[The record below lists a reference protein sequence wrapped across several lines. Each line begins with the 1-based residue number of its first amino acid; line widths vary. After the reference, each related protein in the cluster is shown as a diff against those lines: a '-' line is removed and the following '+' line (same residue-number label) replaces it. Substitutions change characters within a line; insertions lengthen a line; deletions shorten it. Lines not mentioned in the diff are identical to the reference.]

1 MALPTRQTLA
11 IALGLSALMTAPALA
26 EPGPG
31 EVEVRDGDGRLVGGR
46 IGGADAIQAAEA
58 RVHAGALRRRD
69 DARVWSIVAGRGTYG
84 DFVVREPNLTI
95 TSAPGARARISGAGP
110 TANTPGNCL
119 RIVRGGVRVQRMTCV
134 SPAGSGVVV
143 SPRAG
148 EGGSA
153 LESLVVTGAG
163 GSGIVVRG
171 GTSTTITRPVVVRA
185 KDDGVRFQDLEPGSH
200 TVSGGR
206 IDRSGDDGVDLLRAA
221 VDVAVRGV
229 AVRDNAGAGIEADHG
244 ANARLLVDS
253 AVILGNASDGVI
265 LANGTGLAVDGAQ
278 ISGNGRFGVNLG
290 GGAEISLANL
300 RLSGANR
307 RADLRFS
314 DAARSGGSYRDLDLL
329 GTRLSLP
336 GEPRDVLLSA
346 VSVAARSRLAAP
358 PEGLAS
364 VGRFVSVADAGGSEN
379 SSVTLNFPVT
389 AAELGDRR
397 PSGTTI
403 WEHDP
408 GANPGA
414 WQALAGAPA
423 LADGSVQVTLADST
437 IASGSD
443 SRAAIY
449 APLGTRNDPP
459 AIAAVYPRA
468 RSVVRGRDLLV
479 AGLAVDDGPITS
491 RSWRLVVDGKTR
503 GGARQVG
510 NEVRYRVRLRPGV
523 HRARL
528 VVTDDAGQT
537 AVNEWRFR
545 VRNVRPT
552 IRRRAALPRPN
563 SFKLS
568 RGRVIVSVPVSDD
581 QSLRPRQVQMFV
593 NGRRTAAKLRPNGRL
608 RAVVRLPQGLH
619 RVVVV
624 VRDRDGARHKQ
635 GWRFRTVR
643 P

>member
-1 MALPTRQTLA
+1 MALTTRRSLA
-11 IALGLSALMTAPALA
+11 LALGFGALMAAPALA

-31 EVEVRDGDGRLVGGR
+31 EVEVRDADGRLVGGR
-46 IGGADAIQAAEA
+46 IGGADALQKAEA
-58 RVHAGALRRRD
+58 RVRAGALKRAD
-69 DARVWSIVAGRGTYG
+69 DSRIWSIIAGRGTYG
-84 DFVVREPNLTI
+84 DVVVREPNLTI
-95 TSAPGARARISGAGP
+95 TSAPGAAVRISGTGP
-110 TANTPGNCL
+110 TANTAGNCI
-119 RIVRGGVRVQRMTCV
+119 RITRGGVRVQRLTCV
-134 SPAGSGVVV
+134 SPTGTGILVT
-143 SPRAG
+143 PRTG
-148 EGGSA
+148 EGGTA
-153 LESLVVTGAG
+153 LESVAVTGAG
-163 GSGIVVRG
+163 ANGITIKG
-171 GTSTTITRPVVVRA
+171 GTSTTITRPVIVRA
-185 KDDGVRFQDLEPGSH
+185 ADDGIRLQDLEPGSH

-206 IDRSGDDGVDLLRAA
+206 VDRSGDDGIDLVRRA
-221 VDVAVRGV
+221 VDVTLRAVS
-229 AVRDNAGAGIEADHG
+229 VRDNTGAGIEADHSG
-244 ANARLLVDS
+244 NARLSVDAALV
-253 AVILGNASDGVI
+253 LGNGSDGLI
-265 LANGTGLAVDGAQ
+265 LANGTGLTVSGAQ

-290 GGAEISLANL
+290 GGTEITLENL
-300 RLSGANR
+300 RLSDTNR
-307 RADLRFS
+307 RADVRFS

-346 VSVAARSRLAAP
+346 VSVADRSRLAAP
-358 PEGLAS
+358 PEGLAA
-364 VGRFVSVADAGGSEN
+364 VGRYVAIADARGSEN

-423 LADGSVQVTLADST
+423 LADGSVQVTLADGT

-459 AIAAVYPRA
+459 AIAAVFPRA
-468 RSVVRGRDLLV
+468 KSVVRGRDLLV
-479 AGLAVDDGPITS
+479 AGLAADDGPITH
-491 RSWRLVVDGKTR
+491 RSWRLVVDGKAR

-510 NEVRYRVRLRPGV
+510 REVRYRVRLKPGP
-523 HRARL
+523 HTARL
-528 VVTDDAGQT
+528 VVTDDAGQR
-537 AVNEWRFR
+537 ASNEWRFR
-545 VRNVRPT
+545 VVNVRPT

-581 QSLRPRQVQMFV
+581 QSLRARQVQIFV
-593 NGRRTAAKLRPNGRL
+593 NGRRVAAKMRPNGRL
-608 RAVVRLPQGLH
+608 RAVVRLPQGKH

-635 GWRFRTVR
+635 GWSFRTVR